1 MNPRSRIAAIV
12 FALIFILSPYTLI
25 SAQTPDRSSAA
36 SAVRSFYAF
45 HLAHKKDFTPANVR
59 IRRPWLTPE
68 FYGLFLGELKRQ
80 AEYSKAH
87 PDEAPDFEGD
97 PFTDSQDY
105 PDSFRVGTVVT
116 NGARAKATITFDW
129 SAKTS
134 RGLDSRNITVELI
147 RLEAGWLIND
157 IVTSDGS
164 SLREQFQKPTR

>member
-12 FALIFILSPYTLI
+12 FALILILSAYTLA

-45 HLAHKKDFTPANVR
+45 HLAHTKDFTAAN
-59 IRRPWLTPE
+59 IRLRRQWLTPE

-97 PFTDSQDY
+97 PFTDSQEY
-105 PDSFRVGTVVT
+105 PDSFRVGTVMT
-116 NGARAKATITFDW
+116 NGGRAKATVTFDW

-134 RGLDSRNITVELI
+134 RGVDSRNLTVEMI
-147 RLEAGWLIND
+147 KAGAVWLIND